1 MSVFR
6 LAPLTTLWSTL
17 IEMKVI
23 GMTGG
28 IGCGK
33 SYVSAKM
40 QLRGIPVYDSDS
52 RAKLLTATDSVIKE
66 ALSDLVGPTLYCP
79 CGCGVMQKEVLA
91 QFIFGNPENM
101 AKVNAIIHPRVRDDF
116 KRWADGLESKEFCI
130 LESAI
135 LFESGFDKEVDFT
148 VCVDAPLELRIR
160 RCVKR
165 DNTTAQAV
173 VARINSQMDQEEKC
187 SRADFVIV
195 NDDVQALEP
204 QIDALIDKCKNTLN
218 K

>member
-1 MSVFR
+1 M
-6 LAPLTTLWSTL
+6 
-17 IEMKVI
+17 IVI
-23 GMTGG
+23 GVTGG

-40 QLRGIPVYDSDS
+40 QLRGIPVYDSDT
-52 RAKLLTATDSVIKE
+52 RAKLLTATDPSIKA
-66 ALSDLVGPTLYCP
+66 ALTELVGPTLYCP

-101 AKVNAIIHPRVRDDF
+101 AKVNAIIHPRVKEDF
-116 KRWADGLESKEFCI
+116 RRWASGLGSKEFCI

-135 LFESGFDKEVDFT
+135 LFESGFDKETDFK
-148 VCVDAPLELRIR
+148 VCVDAPLELRIK

-173 VARINSQMDQEEKC
+173 IARINSQMDQDEKC
-187 SRADFVIV
+187 RRADFVIV
-195 NDDVQALEP
+195 NDDAQALEP
-204 QIDALIDKCKNTLN
+204 QIDALIDKCKKTLN

>member
-1 MSVFR
+1 
-6 LAPLTTLWSTL
+6 
-17 IEMKVI
+17 MKII
-23 GMTGG
+23 GVTGG

-135 LFESGFDKEVDFT
+135 LFESGFDKDVDFT

-204 QIDALIDKCKNTLN
+204 QIDALIDQCKNTLN

>member
-1 MSVFR
+1 
-6 LAPLTTLWSTL
+6 
-17 IEMKVI
+17 MKII
-23 GMTGG
+23 GVTGG
-28 IGCGK
+28 LGCGK

-91 QFIFGNPENM
+91 QFIFGNPGNM

-204 QIDALIDKCKNTLN
+204 QIDALIDKCKKTLN

>member
-1 MSVFR
+1 
-6 LAPLTTLWSTL
+6 
-17 IEMKVI
+17 MKII
-23 GMTGG
+23 GVTGG

>member
-1 MSVFR
+1 M
-6 LAPLTTLWSTL
+6 L
-17 IEMKVI
+17 VI

-40 QLRGIPVYDSDS
+40 QLRGIPVYDSDQ
-52 RAKLLTATDSVIKE
+52 RAKLITATDQDIKT
-66 ALSDLVGPTLYCP
+66 ALTELVGPTLYCP

-91 QFIFGNPENM
+91 RFIFGNPDNM
-101 AKVNAIIHPRVRDDF
+101 TRVNSIVHPRVRQDF
-116 KRWADGLESKEFCI
+116 RRWAEGLGSKEFCI

-135 LFESGFDKEVDFT
+135 LFESGFDKEVDYT
-148 VCVDAPLELRIR
+148 VCVDAPLALRIR

-165 DNTTAQAV
+165 DNTTDQAI

-187 SRADFVIV
+187 RRADFVIV
-195 NDDVQALEP
+195 NDDVQPLEP
-204 QIDALIDKCKNTLN
+204 QIRALIDNVRKL
-218 K
+218 

>member
-1 MSVFR
+1 M
-6 LAPLTTLWSTL
+6 
-17 IEMKVI
+17 IVI
-23 GMTGG
+23 GVTGG

-52 RAKLLTATDSVIKE
+52 RAKLLTATDPAIKE
-66 ALSDLVGPTLYCP
+66 ALSELVGPTLYCP
-79 CGCGVMQKEVLA
+79 CGCGVMQKEVLS
-91 QFIFGNPENM
+91 QFIFGKPENM
-101 AKVNAIIHPRVRDDF
+101 ARVNAIIHPRVRADF
-116 KRWADGLESKEFCI
+116 KHWTDGLAGKDFCI

-135 LFESGFDKEVDFT
+135 LFESGFESEVDFT
-148 VCVDAPLELRIR
+148 VCVDAPLNLRIK

-165 DNTTAQAV
+165 DNTTEQAV

-187 SRADFVIV
+187 RRADFVIV
-195 NDDVQALEP
+195 NDDVQSLEP
-204 QIDALIDKCKNTLN
+204 QIDALIEKCKETFN

>member
-1 MSVFR
+1 
-6 LAPLTTLWSTL
+6 
-17 IEMKVI
+17 
-23 GMTGG
+23 MTGG

-52 RAKLLTATDSVIKE
+52 RAKLLTATDPAIKE
-66 ALSDLVGPTLYCP
+66 ALTNLVGPTLYCP

-91 QFIFGNPENM
+91 KFIFGNPENM
-101 AKVNAIIHPRVRDDF
+101 AKVNAIIHPRVKEDFRQWASARDGKD
-116 KRWADGLESKEFCI
+116 FCI

-135 LFESGFDKEVDFT
+135 LFESGFDADVDFT
-148 VCVDAPLELRIR
+148 VCVDAPLPLRIK

-165 DNTTAQAV
+165 DNTTEQAV

-187 SRADFVIV
+187 RLADFVIV
-195 NDDVQALEP
+195 NDDVLALEP
-204 QIDALIDKCKNTLN
+204 QIDALIDKCKKTLN

>member
-1 MSVFR
+1 
-6 LAPLTTLWSTL
+6 
-17 IEMKVI
+17 MKVI
-23 GMTGG
+23 GVTGG

-52 RAKLLTATDSVIKE
+52 RAKLLTATDPLIKE
-66 ALSDLVGPTLYCP
+66 ALTELVGPTLYCP

-101 AKVNAIIHPRVRDDF
+101 AKVNAIIHPRVREDF
-116 KRWADGLESKEFCI
+116 EHWTAGLIGKDFCI

-135 LFESGFDKEVDFT
+135 LFESGFDKEVDYT
-148 VCVDAPLELRIR
+148 VCVDAPLPLRIK

-165 DNTTAQAV
+165 DNTTEQAV
-173 VARINSQMDQEEKC
+173 VVRINSQMDQAEKC
-187 SRADFVIV
+187 RLADFVIV
-195 NDDVQALEP
+195 NDDVRDLAP
-204 QIDALIDKCKNTLN
+204 QIDALLDNVRKL
-218 K
+218 

>member
-1 MSVFR
+1 MV
-6 LAPLTTLWSTL
+6 
-17 IEMKVI
+17 VI

-40 QLRGIPVYDSDS
+40 QLRGIPVYDSDT
-52 RAKLLTATDSVIKE
+52 RAKLITATDPVLKLE
-66 ALSDLVGPTLYCP
+66 LTRLVGPTLYCP

-91 QFIFGNPENM
+91 KFIFGNPENM
-101 AKVNAIIHPRVRDDF
+101 AKVNAIIHPRVKEDF
-116 KRWADGLESKEFCI
+116 RRWADAHASKDFCI

-135 LFESGFDKEVDFT
+135 LFESGFDGEVDFT
-148 VCVDAPLELRIR
+148 VCVDAPSELRIS
-160 RCVKR
+160 RCMKR
-165 DNTTAQAV
+165 DNATREAV
-173 VARINSQMDQEEKC
+173 VKRIESQMDQEEKC

-195 NDDVQALEP
+195 NDDVQPLEP
-204 QIDALIDKCKNTLN
+204 QIDALLDNVKKLSNN

>member
-1 MSVFR
+1 MV
-6 LAPLTTLWSTL
+6 
-17 IEMKVI
+17 VI
-23 GMTGG
+23 GITGG

-52 RAKLLTATDSVIKE
+52 RAKLLTATDPAIKE
-66 ALSDLVGPTLYCP
+66 ALTKLVGPTLYCP

-91 QFIFGNPENM
+91 KFIFGNPENM
-101 AKVNAIIHPRVRDDF
+101 AKVNAIIHPRVRQDF
-116 KRWADGLESKEFCI
+116 DAWKQSHVSKEFCI

-135 LFESGFDKEVDFT
+135 LFESGFDKEVDYT
-148 VCVDAPLELRIR
+148 VCVDAPLALRIK

-165 DNTTAQAV
+165 DNTTEQAV

-187 SRADFVIV
+187 RLADFVIE
-195 NDDVQALEP
+195 NDDVKALEP
-204 QIDALIDKCKNTLN
+204 QIDILIENVRKL
-218 K
+218 